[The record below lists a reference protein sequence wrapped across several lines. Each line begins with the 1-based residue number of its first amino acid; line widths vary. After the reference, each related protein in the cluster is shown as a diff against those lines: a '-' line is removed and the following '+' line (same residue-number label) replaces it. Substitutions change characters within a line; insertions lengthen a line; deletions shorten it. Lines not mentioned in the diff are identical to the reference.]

1 MNKRSGLIGGITGA
15 VGGGLGGWLAT
26 SMNWGPLG
34 VGLTAGGL
42 ALIFFLVLRV
52 IGR

>member
-1 MNKRSGLIGGITGA
+1 MRRRSGLIGGIAGA

-26 SMNWGPLG
+26 FMGWGSIG

-42 ALIFFLVLRV
+42 ALTLFLVLRA
-52 IGR
+52 IGS

>member
-1 MNKRSGLIGGITGA
+1 MKKRSGLIGGIAGA
-15 VGGGLGGWLAT
+15 IGGGLGGWLAT
-26 SMNWGPLG
+26 AMDWGSIG

-42 ALIFFLVLRV
+42 ALAVFLVLRA

>member
-1 MNKRSGLIGGITGA
+1 MKRRNGLIGGIAGA

-26 SMNWGPLG
+26 AIGWGSIG

-42 ALIFFLVLRV
+42 AMTVFLVLRA